1 MKKIMKK
8 TMSILAALTTAAALT
23 SSMAVYADMPSN
35 PVISRNCPAYDN
47 SGESYAAKQGNDEH
61 YFSFWN
67 ASAPNYL
74 AYDLSEV
81 PEDQRQ
87 KVMAVWYN
95 TSSYDSIGQ
104 YQSRNMEPFSYT
116 IEVNKA
122 PGGTFPEDGWEI
134 VETVESNS
142 LSSRQHLVDMKGC
155 NWIRM
160 NVKSSDGGTGSN
172 VSVNFDIHN
181 VSEGV
186 YDSWLFLGDSI
197 TAGGM
202 NNCYG
207 TGFATYVNQI
217 DSRYFPIQ
225 ENGGIGGI
233 RSSDGRE
240 NIDRWL
246 ETYPGKYVSIAYGT
260 NDAWG
265 NTESYK
271 EFYENTKYMID
282 AILAAGKIPVLPK
295 VPYSTNEDVDTT
307 MCNDMVELLYEWYGV
322 SLIHGPDFYSFF
334 RENPDYLSSDGVHP
348 TSEGYDA
355 MRQLWAET
363 MYETVYKAETED
375 TSSLKYLAYHVNEN
389 GNITIDGCGTDFEGK
404 LYIPS
409 KIDNRSVE
417 TIEYAAFAD
426 CTGITSVEIAE
437 GVKCI
442 ERECFKNCT
451 GLTSVKIPS
460 SLKYISG
467 EAFSG
472 CDLITEFNIPA
483 GLTGDLTEAFVGM
496 KNLKAINAEE
506 GGKRYVSIDGVLYSR
521 YEYEYEYWY
530 EDEQQDVKALVAVPA
545 AYESD
550 NFIIPD
556 TVTRI
561 SSGAMVGCS
570 KITGIT
576 LPDTALWISESDVFG
591 LGITKLHIP
600 KNIFTVGGLSKAC
613 PYLEEITV
621 DPENE
626 KMTAVDGVL
635 FNKDMTVLKCY
646 PTNKKDVSVYT
657 VPDSVKTIIRN
668 AFYGAKLEE
677 IIIPESVEELDIEA
691 VVSPSLKKATVMN
704 PDCTM
709 LGNKVI
715 ANNMKGEYSGVIY
728 GYEGSTAQKY
738 ADTFKIEFRTIGSSD
753 EPFYGDANCDGEIRL
768 SDAILVLQA
777 IGNPD
782 AYGIKGS
789 DPTHITEQGMRNAD
803 VTGDKDGLTSA
814 DAIEI
819 QRYILELI
827 EKFD

>member
-23 SSMAVYADMPSN
+23 SSMAVYADIPSN

-47 SGESYAAKQGNDEH
+47 DGESYAAKQGNDEH

-142 LSSRQHLVDMKGC
+142 LSSRQHLVDMKGY

-265 NTESYK
+265 NDGSGAETY
-271 EFYENTKYMID
+271 YENTKYMID
-282 AILAAGKIPVLPK
+282 AVLAAGKTPVLPK
-295 VPYSTNEDVDTT
+295 IPYSTNPDVNGHLGDFNG
-307 MCNDMVELLYEWYGV
+307 MIDRLYEEYGDK
-322 SLIHGPDFYSFF
+322 LIQGPDFEEYF
-334 RENPDYLSSDGVHP
+334 RENPDGLSGDGVHP
-348 TSEGYDA
+348 GSEGYDA
-355 MRQLWAET
+355 MRKLWAET
-363 MYETVYKAETED
+363 MYERVYKADGGDIEQPEYWY
-375 TSSLKYLAYHVNEN
+375 LKYEKDEEDDLGCIITGCDASYEGRLELPAEIDGLKVNE
-389 GNITIDGCGTDFEGK
+389 
-404 LYIPS
+404 
-409 KIDNRSVE
+409 IDN
-417 TIEYAAFAD
+417 
-426 CTGITSVEIAE
+426 
-437 GVKCI
+437 K
-442 ERECFKNCT
+442 
-451 GLTSVKIPS
+451 
-460 SLKYISG
+460 
-467 EAFSG
+467 AFSG
-472 CDLITEFNIPA
+472 CEKITEIFIPKDFTGRFIRESLVNMP
-483 GLTGDLTEAFVGM
+483 GLT
-496 KNLKAINAEE
+496 AIN
-506 GGKRYVSIDGVLYSR
+506 
-521 YEYEYEYWY
+521 
-530 EDEQQDVKALVAVPA
+530 
-545 AYESD
+545 
-550 NFIIPD
+550 
-556 TVTRI
+556 
-561 SSGAMVGCS
+561 
-570 KITGIT
+570 
-576 LPDTALWISESDVFG
+576 
-591 LGITKLHIP
+591 
-600 KNIFTVGGLSKAC
+600 
-613 PYLEEITV
+613 V

-626 KMTAVDGVL
+626 LYTSVDGVL
-635 FNKDMTVLKCY
+635 FSADMLRLIRY
-646 PTNKKDVSVYT
+646 PEKSGRDSYT
-657 VPDSVKTIIRN
+657 VPEGVRNINSYSFYNCDTRYIDLPENVSWILSWAFISLNIERITILNEECDISEIHAMETSGGRFHGLIR
-668 AFYGAKLEE
+668 
-677 IIIPESVEELDIEA
+677 
-691 VVSPSLKKATVMN
+691 
-704 PDCTM
+704 
-709 LGNKVI
+709 
-715 ANNMKGEYSGVIY
+715 
-728 GYEGSTAQKY
+728 GYAGSTANQY
-738 ADTFKIEFRTIGSSD
+738 ATENRFKFSAIEKKTD
-753 EPFYGDANCDGEIRL
+753 KNGDANCDGEIRL
-768 SDAILVLQA
+768 SDAVLVLQA

-789 DPTHITEQGMRNAD
+789 DPTHITEQGMINAD

-819 QRYILELI
+819 QKYILKLI
-827 EKFD
+827 DNL